1 MKVHLSLSYS
11 LKIEDCFIQKIVHLC
26 IWNTVI
32 FIFSCG
38 LKFHFGMDC
47 ITWSSLI
54 GVLLFYASHA
64 VNHLDYLEVQEA
76 WISGPWVPSQF
87 YKYAF
92 LSWISF
98 SFAFIEAVIRSTNLW
113 DSEFNMPCSN
123 LSSTWSLFNIISS
136 CLKINFYTPFEEI
149 TNPDEVACNPRK
161 GHFLRSTKKLL
172 ASQIS
177 NNFLKVT
184 SIFERDFEIISSKS
198 INRKTLVLRS
208 VFGLSNI
215 WNIKFFKCYKY

>member
-11 LKIEDCFIQKIVHLC
+11 LKIEDCFIRTYKRIILC

-32 FIFSCG
+32 FIFDCG

-54 GVLLFYASHA
+54 CVLLFYASHA
-64 VNHLDYLEVQEA
+64 VNHLDYLGVQEA
-76 WISGPWVPSQF
+76 WISGPWVPSHF

-92 LSWISF
+92 LNWISF

-123 LSSTWSLFNIISS
+123 LSRAPDHSLQLSQDKFLYPFWGDHKSWWGRLQS
-136 CLKINFYTPFEEI
+136 KKRAFLKIN
-149 TNPDEVACNPRK
+149 
-161 GHFLRSTKKLL
+161 
-172 ASQIS
+172 
-177 NNFLKVT
+177 
-184 SIFERDFEIISSKS
+184 
-198 INRKTLVLRS
+198 
-208 VFGLSNI
+208 
-215 WNIKFFKCYKY
+215 